1 MPGEAGRGDG
11 MRSLLADILARLD
24 GLTIDP
30 TDLHVEVPLTRD
42 PIVTIQFAR
51 LADIENYAATDKATV
66 ENRHMSSL
74 HGSKYV
80 EHTALYDRPG
90 RRMLLRCLVFPHS
103 PDWPGAAA

>member
-1 MPGEAGRGDG
+1 
-11 MRSLLADILARLD
+11 MRSLLADVLARLD
-24 GLTIDP
+24 GLAIDP
-30 TDLHVEVPLTRD
+30 TDLHIEVHEVRP

-51 LADIENYAATDKATV
+51 LADIENYAAADKVKV

-74 HGSKYV
+74 NGRKYI

-103 PDWPGAAA
+103 PDWSGDAA